1 MIITTVTKIIIL
13 VITTSDTVIAKT
25 TIIRK
30 RKRRDIEGE
39 RKRRGRDREKSLLTH
54 SEHTYSII
62 TTKPSFICHSSRRIY
77 ELQYP
82 ETPLTDMKRMITTCG
97 YNTFP
102 AMYDNAK
109 LYDNTLPVMYDNTK
123 RLSR

>member
-30 RKRRDIEGE
+30 RKRREIGE

-62 TTKPSFICHSSRRIY
+62 TTKPSFICHSSRRIN

-82 ETPLTDMKRMITTCG
+82 ETPRTDMKRMITTCG